1 MYRNFFNNVQSPF
14 NSDYSQ
20 NFSISKSNFFIE
32 NGVKILDLIQSLKS
46 IIITLKD
53 YKISIKENIK
63 KTSTRYILGNIEIFI
78 RGLESDLLFFK
89 NLTSENNNFINW
101 ISYTYKNNTLKKVSI
116 NSCT

>member
-1 MYRNFFNNVQSPF
+1 M
-14 NSDYSQ
+14 
-20 NFSISKSNFFIE
+20 
-32 NGVKILDLIQSLKS
+32 
-46 IIITLKD
+46 KD

-116 NSCT
+116 NIAPEKLNDISADILVDSVHQSSAQLHYQQTQDLSFF